1 MLGHVFV
8 LGGTG
13 QIGRAVA
20 SEFLSANWSV
30 TISHRGIR
38 PAPLDLIQRGAKVVT
53 LNRENTGQLTAALG
67 TGADVLIDTTA
78 YDRDHGSQLID
89 VKGSVGSFV
98 VVSSAS
104 VYRDDL
110 GRTLDEA
117 MQSGFPELPDPIPE
131 THPTVDPGPAT
142 YSTRK
147 VALER
152 RVLDDSCTPV
162 TVLRPCAVHGANSR
176 HPREWWFVKRILDR
190 RPAIP
195 LAYRGTSRF
204 HTSAVANIAALARV
218 AAETPGCRIL
228 NIADPDTPTV
238 AEIAAFIARHL
249 DYEGRIVGVDDP
261 AYPPLIGRTP
271 WSLPRP
277 FVVDCQAARRLGYSP
292 ATTYA
297 DAVNATCDWLVGD
310 TANGNWKER
319 YPVLAS
325 YPRNQFDYAAEDAFF
340 RTRLGMVTRNDERP
354 DAR

>member
-1 MLGHVFV
+1 MQRHAFV

-20 SEFLSANWSV
+20 SEFLEANWRV
-30 TISHRGIR
+30 TISHRGGR
-38 PAPLDLIQRGAKVVT
+38 PAPCNLLERGARVATVDR
-53 LNRENTGQLTAALG
+53 NHTGELSGALG
-67 TGADVLIDTTA
+67 AGADVLIDTTA
-78 YDRDHGSQLID
+78 YDRNHAKQLIA
-89 VKGSVGSFV
+89 VEGSVGSFI

-104 VYRDDL
+104 VYRDCR

-117 MQSGFPELPDPIPE
+117 LQNGFPELPDPIPE

-152 RVLDDSCTPV
+152 HLLDDASAPV
-162 TVLRPCAVHGANSR
+162 TVLRPCAIHGLGSR

-204 HTSAVANIAALARV
+204 HTSAVANIAALVRV
-218 AAETPGCRIL
+218 AAEKPGSRIL
-228 NIADPDTPTV
+228 NIADPDEPTV
-238 AEIAAFIARHL
+238 AKIAAFTTGHL
-249 DYEGRIVGVDDP
+249 NYEGRIVEVDNP
-261 AYPPLIGRTP
+261 SYPPLIGRTP

-297 DAVNATCDWLVGD
+297 DAVEATCDWLVND
-310 TANGNWKER
+310 AANGDWKER
-319 YPVLAS
+319 YPILAS
-325 YPRNQFDYAAEDAFF
+325 YPRDQFDYEAEDAFF
-340 RTRLGMVTRNDERP
+340 RTAGGH
-354 DAR
+354 